1 MSQTREILEN
11 GVYAVYTDGH
21 YELFW
26 EGLFKGNIAFIGI
39 AHDGH
44 YFGVPLDWNYGRSPL
59 LEREYPKDDFCMN
72 ECDALLDWD
81 FVKHTRHIQELGTP
95 IKLKEG
101 HFLPV
106 APVFLAM
113 YGNKENLNAAL
124 AFAGAEEIDFS
135 LDYWF
140 AERCNVYLAWLFYG
154 TTRYLYIN
162 HVHSTFQ
169 VGAVVLWEPKI

>member
-1 MSQTREILEN
+1 
-11 GVYAVYTDGH
+11 
-21 YELFW
+21 
-26 EGLFKGNIAFIGI
+26 
-39 AHDGH
+39 
-44 YFGVPLDWNYGRSPL
+44 
-59 LEREYPKDDFCMN
+59 MN

-101 HFLPV
+101 HFLPI

-124 AFAGAEEIDFS
+124 AFAGAEVIDFS

-140 AERCNVYLAWLFYG
+140 AERYNVDHAWFFYG
-154 TTRYLYIN
+154 TNRYLSYYYVN
-162 HVHSTFQ
+162 TTFQ